1 MTSRRFLGV
10 PTGTGAVAGRN
21 TSSRGSSRS
30 RAPDHG
36 FTFIELMIVLTIVP
50 LIVGALAAGLLA
62 VFSLQTG
69 VQTRLS
75 NSSDA
80 QMVTSTFANDVQSA
94 LIITTSSSTAVTP
107 VCGTGT
113 RLLGLA
119 WNETTA
125 HVFSTVVSYASVPAT
140 FLHGQ
145 ATYALDRFYCTGGSS
160 SPSSVTTISYNIS
173 GSTAVTPPTL
183 SPSSANTMAA
193 GSWID
198 TQGVQQVTFPIAE
211 PDSTTNTFAYTL
223 AGVPARSASQTDAG
237 QPITQATSTSC
248 GFAYAGSGVYAGNLC
263 FVDFSFL
270 TGNALTAAEQNCVE
284 TSVLIPGGDTM
295 YFCVGIAG
303 APVSSY
309 TMPTWEYG
317 FLGNSGTYNGQSTGV
332 TPNYYDITNL
342 TGGQSY
348 PALYQSCEGNDVSQ
362 GLVAGTNING
372 CNVPG
377 DTRGTN
383 GSGTGITTLTFSN
396 ITVVGPN
403 GLPATNWEVF
413 SADSESTDPG
423 ESITWSTG
431 SGGPPLNVLN
441 NGYSWDTTADPV
453 GTACNAG
460 AGLTGTGTTSVTCN
474 GNGTAQTKTGATI
487 VEAQTPASTTSLTL
501 TITMTG
507 TGLEGT
513 AFGVFL

>member
-1 MTSRRFLGV
+1 MWRRFLRN
-10 PTGTGAVAGRN
+10 PIGTGAVRGRA
-21 TSSRGSSRS
+21 TSPRGSSNTRT
-30 RAPDHG
+30 PDHG

-62 VFSLQTG
+62 IFSLQTG

-94 LIITTSSSTAVTP
+94 QIITTASSTAVTP
-107 VCGTGT
+107 VCGSGT

-140 FLHGQ
+140 FLHGKS
-145 ATYALDRFYCTGGSS
+145 TFALERFYCTGGSS

-173 GSTAVTPPTL
+173 GSTAVTPPTIT
-183 SPSSANTMAA
+183 PSSANSQAT

-198 TQGVQQVTFPIAE
+198 AQGVQQVTFPIVE
-211 PDSTTNTFAYTL
+211 PDSTSSTFAYTL
-223 AGVPARSASQTDAG
+223 AGVPARSASQADAG

-248 GFAYAGSGVYAGNLC
+248 GFAYAGSGTYAGNLC

-309 TMPTWEYG
+309 TLPTWEYG

-332 TPNYYDITNL
+332 TPNYYNITNL

-348 PALYQSCEGNDVSQ
+348 PALYQSCQGGNVST
-362 GLVAGTNING
+362 GLVAGTNVNG

-377 DTRGTN
+377 DSGGTN
-383 GSGTGITTLTFSN
+383 GSGMGITTLTFSN

-403 GLPATNWEVF
+403 GLPATNWEIF
-413 SADSESTDPG
+413 SADAESTDPG
-423 ESITWSTG
+423 ESINWSTG
-431 SGGPPLNVLN
+431 SGGAPLNVLN
-441 NGYSWDTTADPV
+441 NGYSWDTNADPV
-453 GTACNAG
+453 GTACDAG

-474 GNGTAQTKTGATI
+474 GNGTAQSKTGAAI
-487 VEAQTPASTTSLTL
+487 VEAQTPASKTSMSL
-501 TITMTG
+501 TITMNG
-507 TGLEGT
+507 TGLEGV